1 MKMELYN
8 TSSKVRV
15 IPKYRYNGKYS
26 LQPRQS
32 VEIEDYMTMFF
43 KPYSKVGVVVR
54 VKRDCETYK
63 SDESSVQEVVV
74 DTENKD
80 FIHTVTEESTD
91 SSDNVT
97 VESDISDNSEDTE
110 DTEDI
115 SVSETS
121 DEEVKYTEESLSAM
135 TVKELKVIAESLG
148 VVIED
153 GRRKDPIVKGI
164 LEKIAD

>member
-26 LQPRQS
+26 LQPKQS

-54 VKRDCETYK
+54 VKRDCETNK

-74 DTENKD
+74 DTENED
-80 FIHTVTEESTD
+80 FIPTVTEESTD

-110 DTEDI
+110 DT

-135 TVKELKVIAESLG
+135 TIKELKVIAESLG